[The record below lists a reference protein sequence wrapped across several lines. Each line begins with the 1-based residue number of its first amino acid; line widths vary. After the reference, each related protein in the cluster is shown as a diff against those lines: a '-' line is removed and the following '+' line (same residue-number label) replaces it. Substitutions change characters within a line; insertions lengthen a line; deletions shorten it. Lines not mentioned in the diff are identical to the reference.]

1 LVRDAFSLWGILPFL
16 YFPHGKINRLFAFV
30 QQSQYGEPC

>member
-30 QQSQYGEPC
+30 QQSH

>member
-1 LVRDAFSLWGILPFL
+1 VRDAFSLWGILPFL

-30 QQSQYGEPC
+30 QQSLL